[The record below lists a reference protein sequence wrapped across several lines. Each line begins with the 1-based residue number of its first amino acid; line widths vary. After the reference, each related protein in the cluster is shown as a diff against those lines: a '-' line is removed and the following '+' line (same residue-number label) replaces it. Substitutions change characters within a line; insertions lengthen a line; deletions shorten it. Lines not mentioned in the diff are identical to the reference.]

1 MVTMQHR
8 VLDKPL
14 MAFSV
19 PEEIAKIKQGEQWKH
34 ARRGAVTLSKNADL
48 RMVLVV
54 LSQGMEIHEHHAE
67 GPITV
72 YVVEGSI
79 KFHAADEELTLPAGS
94 LLSLGGGIPHDVHA
108 LDECAF
114 IITVIQPHGAA

>member
-1 MVTMQHR
+1 MTTMQHR
-8 VLDKPL
+8 VLDRPL
-14 MAFSV
+14 MTFSV

-54 LSQGMEIHEHHAE
+54 LSEGMEIHEHHAE

-72 YVVEGSI
+72 YVVEGSL
-79 KFHAADEELTLPAGS
+79 KFHAAGEEHLLSAGS
-94 LLSLGGGIPHDVHA
+94 LLSLGGGIPHDVRA
-108 LDECAF
+108 LGECAF
-114 IITVIQPHGAA
+114 VITVVQPHDAA